1 VCRRIG
7 EMSIAVPVILAVL
20 LSTQLYD
27 HYIGFPNYSSE
38 QKDTSQQTDES
49 SSEKDKSDNADKNS
63 SEKDKA
69 GKPNKSSFPS
79 KGRRHPETEHH
90 D

>member
-1 VCRRIG
+1 
-7 EMSIAVPVILAVL
+7 MSIAVPVILAVL

-27 HYIGFPNYSSE
+27 HYIGLPSYSSE

-49 SSEKDKSDNADKNS
+49 SSEQNKSDNADKNS
-63 SEKDKA
+63 AENKA
-69 GKPNKSSFPS
+69 GKANKSSSRS
-79 KGRRHPETEHH
+79 KGRRHPETERQ